1 MSSFR
6 HVLVFFLVTKHFRF
20 EQLSVKL
27 PLSLCWGGRLCC
39 FHTCGRVC
47 LLLMLTFLN
56 GSLLF
61 FIITAPGI
69 NEWEGQLV
77 FFFFF
82 FFFVFCSREPA
93 EVSSPR
99 LKRELLDSCIFSVLS
114 IFSRLN
120 PVLM

>member
-1 MSSFR
+1 MN
-6 HVLVFFLVTKHFRF
+6 
-20 EQLSVKL
+20 
-27 PLSLCWGGRLCC
+27 GRD
-39 FHTCGRVC
+39 
-47 LLLMLTFLN
+47 
-56 GSLLF
+56 S
-61 FIITAPGI
+61 
-69 NEWEGQLV
+69 
-77 FFFFF
+77 FFFF